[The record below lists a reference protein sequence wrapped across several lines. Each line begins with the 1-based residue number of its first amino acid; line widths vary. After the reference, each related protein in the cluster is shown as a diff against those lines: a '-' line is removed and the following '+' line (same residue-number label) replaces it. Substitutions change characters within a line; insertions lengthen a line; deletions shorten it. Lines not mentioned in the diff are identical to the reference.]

1 MDEVLKKME
10 NMMDEVR
17 SIKGD
22 VKVEVEGIKKL
33 LDVKVNDID
42 KYAMETRTKVEIQ
55 EEKVNTIEKDR
66 RTNNIVIYNLEETP
80 NETWEELMRKINL
93 LFNTTMKLNVKKDE
107 INQYFRMGKKTG
119 RTPNRP
125 VLVKMVNHWKKME
138 ILRNT
143 ATLKGTKIFL
153 SQDLTQEEKQEKK
166 VLLEKVKHIR
176 NTGKHAVLK
185 GWKIFVEGHL
195 FKETNNQDDSDNNM
209 NTEEIMETNY
219 PNGEDTR
226 EGKNNTDNWKA
237 PNTSQKRDL
246 SISPESNHES
256 REKTKPIAG
265 SIKKHRKTLTARSN
279 SAPRLETQTRLDAF
293 LDFTKNLE
301 TNETIQ
307 GDSTEEI
314 NTETPENTTTVE
326 KNK

>member
-17 SIKGD
+17 SIKTIKGD
-22 VKVEVEGIKKL
+22 VKVEVEGIKKI

-80 NETWEELMRKINL
+80 NETWEELMRKINW

-153 SQDLTQEEKQEKK
+153 SQDLVNPRRK
-166 VLLEKVKHIR
+166 
-176 NTGKHAVLK
+176 TGKEGALGK
-185 GWKIFVEGHL
+185 GKTHSEYWQTCCSKRMENFCRRPSIQR
-195 FKETNNQDDSDNNM
+195 NQQ
-209 NTEEIMETNY
+209 
-219 PNGEDTR
+219 PG
-226 EGKNNTDNWKA
+226 
-237 PNTSQKRDL
+237 
-246 SISPESNHES
+246 
-256 REKTKPIAG
+256 
-265 SIKKHRKTLTARSN
+265 
-279 SAPRLETQTRLDAF
+279 
-293 LDFTKNLE
+293 
-301 TNETIQ
+301 
-307 GDSTEEI
+307 
-314 NTETPENTTTVE
+314 
-326 KNK
+326 